1 MNPTPEKS
9 YGLTLDRREKAVLTG
24 VTDVERFDENEV
36 VLHTHGGR
44 LILSGTGLHVS
55 SLQLE
60 EGRLLVDGAIDGLV
74 YDGGTGKRRGG
85 FLHLDFD
92 FVLFQ
97 LPPHQLLANVLALA
111 GNFGGIRAF
120 LLRGLATQE
129 VIQAQAVAGGLLGR
143 MHQ

>member
-9 YGLTLDRREKAVLTG
+9 YELTLDRREKAVLTG

-60 EGRLLVDGAIDGLV
+60 EGRLLVDGAIDSLV
-74 YDGGTGKRRGG
+74 YDGGAGKRRGS
-85 FLHLDFD
+85 FLRR
-92 FVLFQ
+92 
-97 LPPHQLLANVLALA
+97 AL
-111 GNFGGIRAF
+111 G
-120 LLRGLATQE
+120 
-129 VIQAQAVAGGLLGR
+129 
-143 MHQ
+143 